1 MPRSIDAERAT
12 AEAREALAAGAFDR
26 ASEAAWRAASA
37 AAQIG
42 DEQMLEEVL
51 AIAGRLGDHGAED
64 ARQLQIYTEASLED
78 ARAGTRPLSMFER
91 LLPRGRQ
98 KPKS

>member
-26 ASEAAWRAASA
+26 ASDAAWRAASA

-42 DEQMLEEVL
+42 DDEMLEEVV
-51 AIAGRLGDHGAED
+51 AIASLLGDHGVED
-64 ARQLQIYTEASLED
+64 ARQLLIYAEASLED
-78 ARAGTRPLSMFER
+78 ARADSRPLSMFER
-91 LLPRGRQ
+91 LLARGRQ
-98 KPKS
+98 KPRS